1 MWIIFKALSLDENLK
16 VVSTDRNKNPCHGPS
31 ALECQ
36 EVREMRRD
44 HQRRMGGSSPREKKA
59 RHCGILEATRI
70 CFKEGNNQLCQMLL
84 IVCISWGMTV
94 DCCIE
99 QRGNLWP

>member
-16 VVSTDRNKNPCHGPS
+16 IVSTDRNKNPCHGPS

-44 HQRRMGGSSPREKKA
+44 HQRRMGGAVQERRKP
-59 RHCGILEATRI
+59 GIVVSWKPHGEYVSRRGI
-70 CFKEGNNQLCQMLL
+70 
-84 IVCISWGMTV
+84 ISCV
-94 DCCIE
+94 KCY
-99 QRGNLWP
+99 